1 MMIKNITCVTCPMG
15 CSINVEINDAG
26 EIVSVSGN
34 TCKRGEV
41 YAANEVT
48 HPRRSLATTVRVEGG
63 TSNVVPCKSSEDL
76 PKEKIFDCMKAINA
90 ARVTA
95 PVRLGD
101 VLIADVCGTG
111 VDIVATNHCPAR

>member
-1 MMIKNITCVTCPMG
+1 MG
-15 CSINVEINDAG
+15 CSITVEINDAG
-26 EIVSVSGN
+26 EIVSISGN

-41 YAANEVT
+41 YATNEVT

-63 TSNVVPCKSSEDL
+63 VSNVVPCKSSEDL
-76 PKEKIFDCMKAINA
+76 PKEKIFDCMKAINS
-90 ARVTA
+90 ARVNA

-111 VDIVATNHCPAR
+111 VDIVATNHCAAKQ